1 MTYDT
6 FYPTT
11 VQNFFI
17 LVNAFIVRRI
27 KIFPAANLAMVF
39 HIYIPLASVRYTNSI
54 YNFKINLDAV

>member
-27 KIFPAANLAMVF
+27 KIFPAANMAMVF
-39 HIYIPLASVRYTNSI
+39 HICIFLSQALDIRIQYTI
-54 YNFKINLDAV
+54 LK